1 MTPVI
6 TRRCRSN
13 SCPMWSEKETV
24 QVKCFESSSVPGDLD
39 DREAVTVVPFEKF
52 EKFPE
57 LGGQFEKLDWAEVG
71 EDEEVG
77 TSASSAEAGDPAAQ
91 PSPDVEAL
99 MRELQA
105 LQHKNQQLDMTMTKL
120 RSPVGPCAP
129 QAFPLGHPHGPNHEH
144 PYAAAAAAAAR
155 QRLNPMATPFHTT
168 SDSSDYDNRFAHA
181 QMNGYRPRR
190 VGRFMSKRSSF
201 SSSAGC
207 TPESS
212 FCGEPAFPPPYATD
226 YYHPSPQEM
235 WHHEHH
241 PFPMH

>member
-1 MTPVI
+1 MTPV

-13 SCPMWSEKETV
+13 SCPMWSEKEPV

-71 EDEEVG
+71 DDEEVG
-77 TSASSAEAGDPAAQ
+77 TSASSAEASDPASSAQ
-91 PSPDVEAL
+91 QSPDVEAL

-190 VGRFMSKRSSF
+190 YEGELERAKRRRGAHTHAHRVGRFMSKRSSF

-212 FCGEPAFPPPYATD
+212 FCGEPAFPPVWRA
-226 YYHPSPQEM
+226 
-235 WHHEHH
+235 
-241 PFPMH
+241 